1 MAFTTSPEA
10 AITLI
15 RDRAKPKPAFR
26 FDAARWVGQGA
37 VFVHE
42 GPEVFPGR
50 GDDPKR
56 VLRPDALPGDGTD
69 DLPMIHAKHRVKAAA
84 HAIATRQISGGLG

>member
-42 GPEVFPGR
+42 GPEVFP
-50 GDDPKR
+50 DVALSWV
-56 VLRPDALPGDGTD
+56 VL
-69 DLPMIHAKHRVKAAA
+69 HRNIMAV
-84 HAIATRQISGGLG
+84 RQYGQ